1 LISLRLPSP
10 YDRLL
15 LPVYV
20 PSLLMAVSQE
30 ALTILLPLYVLDSG
44 AGAAFAAM
52 IAGLR
57 GVGILLFDVPAGML
71 VARFGDKPV
80 LLGGLSLILF
90 SLVLLASS
98 NNPWMLG
105 VAAVALGT
113 GHAAWMLGRQSYLAD
128 ICSTHELGRAI
139 AAMAGLQRG
148 GALIGPVAGG
158 FLAGVVGFPI
168 AFVAGA
174 VCAVLAAVM
183 VLSFAREVLV
193 EHDHRD
199 SSLGGTLAVLVD
211 QRRVLATAGGSA
223 LVLQLMRASRQL
235 LVPLFGQHV
244 GLGITTIGAVYSMST
259 VVDIALFYPSGVLAD
274 RWGRKWSAVPS
285 MLLYAI
291 GLALLPLASGF
302 YSLLVI
308 ATLLGFAN
316 GIGTGVVMIMGADFA
331 RASGRHGQFLGLWRL
346 IGDVGIS
353 VAPMLT
359 STVVDAGG
367 LAAASLTVAG
377 IGLAGSAVMVWLVV
391 ETLTLKPQ
399 PQ

>member
-1 LISLRLPSP
+1 MRLPSP

-30 ALTILLPLYVLDSG
+30 ALTILLPLYVLNSG

-57 GVGILLFDVPAGML
+57 GVGVLLFDVPAGML

-80 LLGGLSLILF
+80 LLGGLALILG
-90 SLVLLASS
+90 SLLLLAASE
-98 NNPWMLG
+98 NPWLLG

-158 FLAGVVGFPI
+158 LLAGAAGFPV
-168 AFVAGA
+168 AFAAGA
-174 VCAVLAAVM
+174 VSAVLAAAM
-183 VLSFAREVLV
+183 VLSFAREVVVQHAHRDAGLAGTLTVLV
-193 EHDHRD
+193 E
-199 SSLGGTLAVLVD
+199 

-223 LVLQLMRASRQL
+223 LVLQLMRTARQL
-235 LVPLFGQHV
+235 LVPLFGQSI
-244 GLGITTIGAVYSMST
+244 GLGVTTIGVVYSLST

-285 MLLYAI
+285 MLLYST
-291 GLALLPLASGF
+291 GLALLPLVHGL
-302 YSLLVI
+302 YSLLAV
-308 ATLLGFAN
+308 AALLGFAN
-316 GIGTGVVMIMGADFA
+316 GIGTGVVMIMGADLA
-331 RASGRHGQFLGLWRL
+331 RASGRHRHGQFLGLWRL

-359 STVVDAGG
+359 STVVDAAG
-367 LAAASLTVAG
+367 LATASLVVAG
-377 IGLAGSAVMVWLVV
+377 IGVVGSIVMAWLVA
-391 ETLTLKPQ
+391 ETLTLHRQ
-399 PQ
+399 SR